1 MIQIPIQTP
10 EGTFLAWFSECGLR
24 RLEFPASRR
33 LGRVAG
39 LSQLARP
46 EFRQARRWGR
56 LTAQALG
63 AILAGKPPPVLPPL
77 DLSAGTPFQ
86 RSVWGALSGI
96 PWGQTRSYGAIATA
110 LRNPRAV
117 RAVGGACGAN
127 PIPVLVPCH
136 RVLPQAGGWG
146 GFSGGLKWK
155 QRLLKGEGFVKP

>member
-10 EGTFLAWFSECGLR
+10 DGTFLAWFSESGLR
-24 RLEFPASRR
+24 RLEFPSGRR
-33 LGRVAG
+33 AGRVAG
-39 LSQLARP
+39 PSQLAGP
-46 EFRQARRWGR
+46 EFSQARRWGR
-56 LTAQALG
+56 LTAQTLR
-63 AILAGKPPPVLPPL
+63 AILAGKPPSVLPPL

-86 RSVWGALSGI
+86 RSVWGALRGI
-96 PWGQTRSYGAIATA
+96 PWGQTRTYGAIATA